1 MKTVALK
8 DGGIKMKKF
17 EIVFDCTVETKT
29 ANQKTEHTET
39 IYENDINTA
48 ISRLKLSII
57 NSYEQCKIVYFPDL
71 IEISLDFFSIHVA
84 TIKYS
89 NFREK
94 EI

>member
-1 MKTVALK
+1 
-8 DGGIKMKKF
+8 MKKF
-17 EIVFDCTVETKT
+17 EIAFDCTVETKT
-29 ANQKTEHTET
+29 AIQKTEHTET

-57 NSYEQCKIVYFPDL
+57 NSYEHCKKIVYFPDL

-94 EI
+94 EV